1 MHVRTIVSFLLTAVA
16 FAADIGRAEAAS
28 QLVET
33 VQTHLYA
40 GETNAAAAAAE
51 AALAATPT
59 DGEARFALG
68 AVQFLQAIE
77 NLGQAF
83 HRYGLNNGE
92 SVAGLAGLP
101 LFRLP
106 VPPNATPEKI
116 DYDAL
121 RGVLGK
127 FVDDLGKAE
136 ATLSGVNST
145 ALDLPLNI
153 GLIRF
158 DLDGDGKGS
167 EQEGLGSILAKL
179 GGSEMSGIDAA
190 NPLLVDFD
198 ASDVPWLRAYCH
210 LLMALAEFPLAH
222 DWRAA
227 FESTFQGLFPRA
239 ELPLSRAESF
249 PLPDEYRM
257 YPAVADLI
265 AFIHLLH
272 WPVAEPQRMRSV
284 LAHLEAIPPLS
295 RENWTRIQAET
306 DDGNEWLP
314 NPHQTGFLPGVTVTQ
329 GQIDGWMLLLDE
341 SEALLQGR
349 KLLPHWRFDKG
360 INVRRMFLEP
370 TTFDL
375 VLLIQGSAAIPYLET
390 GEMSTG
396 VTWQRIGDLLGGNFI
411 GYAIWF
417 N

>member
-1 MHVRTIVSFLLTAVA
+1 MNGRLRSRRDCAEPSRWRNCRCGGRRESG
-16 FAADIGRAEAAS
+16 FAANPAD
-28 QLVET
+28 
-33 VQTHLYA
+33 
-40 GETNAAAAAAE
+40 
-51 AALAATPT
+51 
-59 DGEARFALG
+59 DEARFALG
-68 AVQFLQAIE
+68 VVEFLQAIE
-77 NLGQAF
+77 KLGCISPLRAEQ
-83 HRYGLNNGE
+83 RE
-92 SVAGLAGLP
+92 SVGVTSSF
-101 LFRLP
+101 FRLP
-106 VPPNATPEKI
+106 VPPNPNPEKI

-121 RGVLGK
+121 RGVLGAL
-127 FVDDLGKAE
+127 VDELGKAE
-136 ATLSGVNST
+136 ATLSGVKST

-153 GLIRF
+153 GLIRL

-167 EQEGLGSILAKL
+167 EQEGLGSILATL
-179 GGSEMSGIDAA
+179 GGSEMSGADPAA
-190 NPLLVDFD
+190 PLLVDFD

-227 FESTFQGLFPRA
+227 FDSTFQGLFPRA
-239 ELPLSRAESF
+239 GLPLSQAEKL

-257 YPAVADLI
+257 YPAAADVI

-295 RENWTRIQAET
+295 RENWARIQAET
-306 DDGNEWLP
+306 DNGKEWLP

-329 GQIDGWMLLLDE
+329 EQIDGWMLLLDE
-341 SEALLQGR
+341 FEALLQGK

-375 VLLIQGSAAIPYLET
+375 VLLLQGSAAVPYLES